1 MAIRTYVERF
11 SNWRDGVFRWRYDA
25 GVVQMLAL
33 TLGMACITGLFAQ
46 IRIPL
51 WFTPVPITGQVF
63 AVLLAGVLLGGRYGA
78 ASQLLYLA
86 LGAFGMP
93 WFQGWQGGLAYLTQ
107 GLTLGY
113 FMGFVL
119 AGLLV
124 GSLTDRYVALRG
136 YRGQLVVMI
145 AGVVII
151 LLSGT
156 LYLSTVLH
164 IGFLDAIRLGFV
176 PFIPLD
182 LAKAAAVAGIS
193 TALLPKGS
201 YGGPNTP
208 GGHGGL

>member
-1 MAIRTYVERF
+1 MAISTYIDRYAYL
-11 SNWRDGVFRWRYDA
+11 RDKAFQWRYEA
-25 GVVQMLAL
+25 SVGQKVALAV
-33 TLGMACITGLFAQ
+33 GMACLTGLFAQ

-51 WFTPVPITGQVF
+51 TPVPITGQVF

-86 LGAFGMP
+86 LGAGGVP
-93 WFQGWQGGLAYLTQ
+93 WFQGWQGGVAYLVQ
-107 GLTLGY
+107 GYTLGY
-113 FMGFVL
+113 FAGFVL

-136 YRGQLVVMI
+136 FRGQLAVMI
-145 AGVVII
+145 SGALVI

-156 LYLSTVLH
+156 LYLAIVLNM
-164 IGFLDAIRLGFV
+164 GFIEAMKLGFI

-193 TALLPKGS
+193 TVLLPKTG
-201 YGGPNTP
+201 YADKVGRNDDRGR
-208 GGHGGL
+208 